1 MSEQRVR
8 LAEMVAALSLAT
20 DLGMGQ
26 PMEQALR
33 TCVLSVAVGGELG
46 LGATMLSNVYY
57 LALLRFVGCTSDAH
71 EAASEVGGDEIAHRA
86 GVAPVIM
93 GEPAEFMGHMVRH
106 FAAGTGTL
114 TRLRLFAGAMA
125 AGTRGAARSMRLH
138 CEVAQVLAGRMGL
151 EPAVGQ
157 DVGRVFEHWDGRG
170 LPDKLTGEEI
180 PVTARIVAVAR
191 DVDIFHQLGGWD
203 LVEQVLRRRR
213 AKAYDPSIV
222 DIVLKQGEGWITETI
237 SHPLWEA
244 VLDREP
250 APHICVAENRLDDV
264 LRAFAEFTDLKCPF
278 TVGHSLGVA
287 SLAEGAAMQAGLSES
302 ERADLRRAAL
312 VHDLGRTGI
321 PNGIWDKPGPLSTTE
336 WERVRLH
343 PYYTERMLSYS
354 APLRRL
360 APLAGSHHER
370 LDGSGYYRQVTAPAL
385 SFPARIL
392 AAADVY
398 QAMTQERP
406 HRPAHA
412 RAAAAGELTS
422 LGTSGRLDPE
432 AVRVLLAAAGHR
444 QPKRAAWPAG
454 LTDREVEVL
463 RLIAQGH
470 SYKEV
475 ARYLTITP
483 KTAEH
488 HIEHIYNKIGVSAR
502 ASAALFAM
510 EHDLLRP

>member
-1 MSEQRVR
+1 MR
-8 LAEMVAALSLAT
+8 LAELVAGLSLAT

-33 TCVLSVAVGGELG
+33 TCLLSVGIGRELG
-46 LGATMLSNVYY
+46 LSAEALSNLYY

-93 GEPAEFMGHMVRH
+93 GDSVELMGHMVRH
-106 FAAGTGTL
+106 FAAGTGPL

-125 AGTRGAARSMRLH
+125 AGTRGPAKSMRLH
-138 CEVAQVLAGRMGL
+138 CEVAQVLAARMGL
-151 EPAVGQ
+151 QPSVGQ
-157 DVGRVFEHWDGRG
+157 DVGHVFEHWDGRG
-170 LPDKLTGEEI
+170 LPDKLAGEEI
-180 PVTARIVAVAR
+180 PVTARVVAVAR
-191 DVDIFHQLGGWD
+191 DVDILHRLGGWE
-203 LVEQVLRRRR
+203 LVEQILRRRR
-213 AKAYDPSIV
+213 AKAYDPSVV
-222 DIVLKQGEGWITETI
+222 DIVLKQGERWIAETL
-237 SHPLWEA
+237 SGSLWEA
-244 VLDREP
+244 VLDAEP
-250 APHICVAENRLDDV
+250 EPHICVAEHRLDDA
-264 LRAFAEFTDLKCPF
+264 LRAFAEFTDLKSPF

-287 SLAEGAAMQAGLSES
+287 SLVDGAAEHAELSGPETTYV
-302 ERADLRRAAL
+302 RRAAL
-312 VHDLGRTGI
+312 VHDLGRIGI
-321 PNGIWDKPGPLSTTE
+321 PNGIWDKPGPLSSIE

-360 APLAGSHHER
+360 GSLAGSHHER
-370 LDGSGYYRQVTAPAL
+370 LDGSGYYRQVSASSLPRL
-385 SFPARIL
+385 ARIL
-392 AAADVY
+392 AAADTY

-406 HRPAHA
+406 HRPALA
-412 RAAAAGELTS
+412 SDAAVAELTAAGT
-422 LGTSGRLDPE
+422 GGQLDPE
-432 AVRVLLAAAGHR
+432 AVRVVLAAAGQP
-444 QPKRAAWPAG
+444 QPKRASWPAR

-475 ARYLTITP
+475 ARRLTITP

-510 EHDLLRP
+510 EHDLIPR